1 MKQTSDIQNE
11 LEAIS
16 PELARILPEKK
27 LPVPPDADFFEA
39 FPERM
44 LEKIK
49 KQQPPLV
56 YPLFKRIVHVAIA
69 AAITGF
75 VLLAVY
81 LSVSEGKTDLNTLN
95 IHAELASVPSEDLSY
110 FLSDADTEGLPAT
123 FSQELQK
130 IPTQELETFY
140 YENNF

>member
-1 MKQTSDIQNE
+1 MKYASDIQNE

-27 LPVPPDADFFEA
+27 HPVSLHPDFFEA

-49 KQQPPLV
+49 KQQPPVV
-56 YPLFKRIVHVAIA
+56 YPLFKRMLRVAIA
-69 AAITGF
+69 AAITGL

-81 LSVSEGKTDLNTLN
+81 LSVSEGKADSNTLN
-95 IHAELASVPSEDLSY
+95 IHAELSSIPTDDLSH
-110 FLSDADTEGLPAT
+110 FLSDSDTEGLPAA

-130 IPTQELETFY
+130 IPTKELESFY

>member
-27 LPVPPDADFFEA
+27 HPVSSHVDFFET

-49 KQQPPLV
+49 KQQPPVV
-56 YPLFKRIVHVAIA
+56 YPLFKNMIRVAIA
-69 AAITGF
+69 AAITGLIF
-75 VLLAVY
+75 LAVY
-81 LSVSEGKTDLNTLN
+81 LYVSEGKADSNALNL
-95 IHAELASVPSEDLSY
+95 HAELASVPSEDLSH
-110 FLSDADTEGLPAT
+110 FLSDSDTEGLPAT